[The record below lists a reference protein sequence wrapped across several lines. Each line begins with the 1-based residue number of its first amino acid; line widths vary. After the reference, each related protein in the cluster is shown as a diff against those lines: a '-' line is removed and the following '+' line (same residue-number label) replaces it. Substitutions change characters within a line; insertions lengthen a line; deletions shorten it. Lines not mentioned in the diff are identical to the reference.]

1 MCGIAGI
8 FSLSGRE
15 VDRGPLA
22 AMCAAMVH
30 RGPDDEGMFVEPAA
44 ALGMRRLSIIGV
56 ANGRQPVTNEDGSVV
71 LVMNGE
77 LYNYR
82 ELKRGLE
89 ERGHRFATES
99 DTEVAVHLYEE
110 EGEEFFSR
118 LRGMF
123 AFALWDRRR
132 GRLVLG
138 RDRAGKK
145 PLYWARHGGLL
156 VFASEIKALHASG
169 LVPKELNHAGLRSYL
184 AHGLVAGEETLFA
197 GVRKLG
203 PGMRLVATRQDVR
216 IEDWAGEPEPIDVP
230 ASFDEA
236 ATRLRGLLDDAVRVR
251 LMSEVPLGAFLS
263 GGVDSA
269 AVVALMRRHLER
281 PVQTF
286 SVGFADEGID
296 ENVAA
301 RETAR
306 VLGTEHHDVLV
317 SDCPASLLREVN
329 WHQDEPAGDPAA
341 VPTLCLS
348 RFARERVTV
357 VLTGEGGDE
366 AFGGYRHYVLGRL
379 VQIADR
385 RVPGLR
391 AAARL
396 AQGLEPVLGR
406 RLPRR
411 LWKAVWLASLSD
423 DDRLRGWL
431 SAFTDD
437 ELAALL
443 APLDGG
449 HDGRD
454 VYGALARAL
463 PPGNDPERFVRRLMH
478 VDARLGLA
486 EGLLMK
492 VDKMSMAASLEARC
506 PLLDQHVIA
515 FAAGLPLAMKLG
527 GDGTKLVLRRAIE
540 GLLPAEILR
549 RPKHGFDVP
558 LRRWLLND
566 LAADAE
572 ALLLSERAPIRGLLD
587 LEPVRAMWGVL
598 RRRSDEL
605 VARQLW
611 LLLNLAIWHEQ
622 HWPTA
627 RQAVEARA

>member
-8 FSLSGRE
+8 FSLGGRE
-15 VDRGPLA
+15 VERAPLE
-22 AMCAAMVH
+22 AMCAAMAH
-30 RGPDDEGMFVEPAA
+30 RGPDDEGIVVEPAA
-44 ALGMRRLSIIGV
+44 GLGMRRLAIIGV
-56 ANGRQPVTNEDGSVV
+56 ANGRQPVANEDGSVV

-82 ELKRGLE
+82 ELRRDLE
-89 ERGHRFATES
+89 ARGHRFSTES

-123 AFALWDRRR
+123 AFALYDRRR

-156 VFASEIKALHASG
+156 AFASEIKALHASG
-169 LVPKELNHAGLRSYL
+169 LVPKDLNQGGLRSYL
-184 AHGLVAGEETLFA
+184 AHGFVAGEETLFA

-203 PGMRLVATRQDVR
+203 PGMRLVAARGDVR
-216 IEDWAGEPEPIDVP
+216 VDDWAGCPDPTGVP

-236 ATRLRGLLDDAVRVR
+236 ATRLRDLLDDAVRVR

-286 SVGFADEGID
+286 SVGFADDGVD
-296 ENVAA
+296 EVVAA

-306 VLGTEHHDVLV
+306 VLGTSHHDVLV
-317 SDCPASLLREVN
+317 SDCPATLLREVN

-348 RFARERVTV
+348 RFARRHVTV

-391 AAARL
+391 TAARL

-431 SAFTDD
+431 SAFTDG
-437 ELAALL
+437 ELGALL

-454 VYGALARAL
+454 VYGAL
-463 PPGNDPERFVRRLMH
+463 PPGTDPERFVRRLMWL
-478 VDARLGLA
+478 DARLGLA

-527 GDGTKLVLRRAIE
+527 GEGTKLVLRRAVE
-540 GLLPAEILR
+540 GLLPDAVLR

-566 LAADAE
+566 LAADAD
-572 ALLLSERAPIRGLLD
+572 ALLLSDQAPIRGVLD

-598 RRRSDEL
+598 RRRPDEL

-622 HWPTA
+622 HWPSG
-627 RQAVEARA
+627 RHAVEARP